1 MTRIAFLKTLRRLL
15 LLAAAILLVLFV
27 WAAWWEPSSL
37 GVVEQTLA
45 VHPWHHEHSG
55 LKIAVMSDLHV
66 GAPHHDLARLK
77 DVVSETNAQKPDLI
91 IILGDFVIQG
101 VLGGRFV
108 PPESI
113 AHELSELNAPL
124 GVVAVLGN
132 HDWWFDGER
141 VRRALTAERIT
152 VLTDQTLKLNFNGK
166 SFWLMGLDDL
176 WTRGDHLQSTL
187 AEIHDDEPVI
197 ALSHNPDIFP
207 EMTPRVTLTLAG
219 HTHGGQVN
227 LPLIGRPI
235 VPSKFGQRFA
245 YGLIEEKGKKL
256 LVTGGIGTSIVPLRF
271 RVKPEIVILTLIPE
285 E

>member
-1 MTRIAFLKTLRRLL
+1 MTWISARKILRRGLL
-15 LLAAAILLVLFV
+15 LFVAILLALFA
-27 WAAWWEPSSL
+27 WAGWWEPSSL
-37 GVVEQTLA
+37 VVVEQTLA
-45 VHPWHHEHSG
+45 VHPWHHEHAG

-66 GAPHHDLARLK
+66 GAPYRDLTQLK
-77 DVVSETNAQKPDLI
+77 AVVSKTNTQKPDLI
-91 IILGDFVIQG
+91 IILGDFVIEG

-108 PPESI
+108 PPEPI
-113 AHELSELNAPL
+113 ARELSELKAPL

-141 VRRALTAERIT
+141 VRRALTAEGIKVLISQTQRIT
-152 VLTDQTLKLNFNGK
+152 FNGQ

-176 WTRGDHLQSTL
+176 WTRGDHLKSTL
-187 AEIHDDEPVI
+187 AGITDNEPVI
-197 ALSHNPDIFP
+197 VLSHNPDIFP
-207 EMTPRVTLTLAG
+207 EMTSRVTLTLAG

-227 LPLIGRPI
+227 LPLIGRPV

-245 YGLIEEKGKKL
+245 YGLIEESGKKL
-256 LVTGGIGTSIVPLRF
+256 FVTGGIGTSIVPLRF